1 MAKRCRCALIAS
13 TSFFAHSS
21 LSLMPQLSS
30 CSLEFFRRSRPERET
45 PSVGTSVLTIADPG
59 KGLDGPARTGGGGQN
74 SSLCTLRPIWCPE
87 PFPYIGRP
95 SASFSPSSATFTGAP
110 SAGTGVNDGSR
121 TSRAP
126 RSSRSSIDAALS
138 TRGVAA
144 ASTDVVPVSFV
155 GAAAERVAP
164 AEREPARRVEGRSR
178 AGLLTCA
185 GSGSAPGSA
194 DDSVAVRRVDLPAP
208 RRVDDIWG
216 AFDFRTRL
224 RSNSDPRDRCA
235 SGAAPL
241 SGPRR
246 PNYQL

>member
-1 MAKRCRCALIAS
+1 MN
-13 TSFFAHSS
+13 
-21 LSLMPQLSS
+21 
-30 CSLEFFRRSRPERET
+30 E
-45 PSVGTSVLTIADPG
+45 
-59 KGLDGPARTGGGGQN
+59 
-74 SSLCTLRPIWCPE
+74 
-87 PFPYIGRP
+87 
-95 SASFSPSSATFTGAP
+95 
-110 SAGTGVNDGSR
+110 GSR

-126 RSSRSSIDAALS
+126 RSSIDAALS

-178 AGLLTCA
+178 AGLPTCA

-216 AFDFRTRL
+216 AFDVRTRL
-224 RSNSDPRDRCA
+224 RSNPDPRDRCA